1 MDRNWSFI
9 NNKAGENPADQK
21 QLHVGLQIKLALL
34 SLVQD
39 YRRLQE
45 IAAGLVELANT
56 SPKLS
61 QFVSDQLDMFV
72 ISSQRTPL
80 RMIAKFAMAS
90 LNAGNSLPRAA
101 DEGRK
106 TISPVFIVA
115 ADESQQMQ
123 GETLAHALEENGITT
138 HGVDVLNN
146 AKEAKS
152 IAPEK
157 LEIRFPKGTNED
169 AFLSRLAE
177 TVKKFTGEEP
187 NLVGVTNPND
197 LDPGTY
203 EIWLSKR

>member
-80 RMIAKFAMAS
+80 RMTPKI
-90 LNAGNSLPRAA
+90 R
-101 DEGRK
+101 
-106 TISPVFIVA
+106 
-115 ADESQQMQ
+115 
-123 GETLAHALEENGITT
+123 HGITQC
-138 HGVDVLNN
+138 G
-146 AKEAKS
+146 EF
-152 IAPEK
+152 IA
-157 LEIRFPKGTNED
+157 
-169 AFLSRLAE
+169 ACS
-177 TVKKFTGEEP
+177 
-187 NLVGVTNPND
+187 
-197 LDPGTY
+197 
-203 EIWLSKR
+203 